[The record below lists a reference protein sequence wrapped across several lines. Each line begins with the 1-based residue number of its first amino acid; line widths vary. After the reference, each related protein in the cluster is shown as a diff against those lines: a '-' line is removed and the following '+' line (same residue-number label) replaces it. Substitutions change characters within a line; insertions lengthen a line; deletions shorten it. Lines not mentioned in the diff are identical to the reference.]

1 MNIYVSNL
9 SFNVTDEDLQDYF
22 AEYGEVSSA
31 KVIMDK
37 FTGKSRGF
45 AFVEMSDDEAA
56 KKAIQELG
64 GASVDGRTIGVS
76 VAKPREDR
84 GNGGGG
90 NKGGGG
96 FQARNNNYSNRR
108 YYTGGLLAIEGFYKG
123 PFFIWGNL
131 CSLEILAQGQLDRCA
146 HIERVDADTAAEFF
160 R

>member
-45 AFVEMSDDEAA
+45 AFVEMPDDEAA
-56 KKAIQELG
+56 KKAIAELD

-90 NKGGGG
+90 GGNGG
-96 FQARNNNYSNRR
+96 FSIVPTGAYPVLEALVRIYLRWKDIPSLLEVLNRALDSIPDRNCWQH
-108 YYTGGLLAIEGFYKG
+108 LLL
-123 PFFIWGNL
+123 P
-131 CSLEILAQGQLDRCA
+131 IL
-146 HIERVDADTAAEFF
+146 
-160 R
+160 